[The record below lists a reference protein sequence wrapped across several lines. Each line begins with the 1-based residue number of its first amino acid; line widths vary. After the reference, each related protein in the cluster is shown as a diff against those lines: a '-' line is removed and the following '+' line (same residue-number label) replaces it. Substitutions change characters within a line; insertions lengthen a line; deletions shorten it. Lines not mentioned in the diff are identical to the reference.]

1 MNINK
6 LKKFKKGVAALITI
20 LSLGGLVSTLTL
32 GISTLSF
39 LTLQNINSSRNSL
52 KVFYASLSGIQEA
65 QLQLERNKDY
75 NLNFNLSIN
84 GVNDVN
90 VTFSNTNGIAISTS
104 TASLNFINKKIQG
117 VFTINSTSSLI
128 IPMSITELSS

>member
-1 MNINK
+1 
-6 LKKFKKGVAALITI
+6 
-20 LSLGGLVSTLTL
+20 TLTL